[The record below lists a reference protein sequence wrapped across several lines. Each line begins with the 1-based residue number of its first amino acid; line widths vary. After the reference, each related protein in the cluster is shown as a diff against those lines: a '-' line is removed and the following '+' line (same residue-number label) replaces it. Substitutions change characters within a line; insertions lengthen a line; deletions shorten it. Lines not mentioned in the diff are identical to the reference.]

1 MDQNRLDY
9 LFNRYTAGE
18 ATPEELRE
26 FDMLVQQPEHEIVLH
41 TKIDQLFRATSGTAT
56 MPEKAIQA
64 TLQHITGKPASLSVV
79 RYLRRSWWAAA
90 AGLLLTGS
98 STWLLTRPRYEVVAP
113 LADKVPGSHKAV
125 LTLAD
130 GSTVALDSSG
140 QQVIGQQQTTI
151 RQSGGQ
157 LQYSVQSPNA
167 VASYNTLTTPR
178 GGQFRVVLPD
188 GTVVWLNTASA
199 LRYPTAFSGTDRTVE
214 LQGEAYFEVAANAT
228 QPFRVKTAAQ
238 EVHVLGT
245 SFNINAYTDE
255 ANTVTTLV
263 SGRVKVNTPGK
274 GAGVMLEPGE
284 QAVAAHSGSQQL
296 SVTRTFTPDV
306 IAWKNGLF
314 LFDNADLTTVM
325 RCLERWYDIDVKYE
339 AKPDIH
345 YTGQIARNQ
354 PLSKVIHMLEQT
366 GQARFRLVTAGQ
378 GHQAK
383 DMIIIL
389 E

>member
-9 LFNRYTAGE
+9 LFSRYTAGE

-26 FDMLVQQPEHEIVLH
+26 FDMLVQQPEHETVLH
-41 TKIDQLFRATSGTAT
+41 TKIDQLFLATSGTAT

-64 TLQHITGKPASLSVV
+64 TLQHITGKPASSSVV

-113 LADKVPGSHKAV
+113 LADKAPGSHKAV

-157 LQYSVQSPNA
+157 LQYSVQSPGA

-178 GGQFRVVLPD
+178 GGQFQVILPD

-274 GAGVMLEPGE
+274 DAGVMLEPGQ
-284 QAVAAHSGSQQL
+284 QAVATHSGSQQL
-296 SVTRTFTPDV
+296 SVTRTFAPDV

-314 LFDNADLTTVM
+314 LFDNADLATVM

>member
-1 MDQNRLDY
+1 MDQNRLEY
-9 LFNRYTAGE
+9 LFSRYAAGM
-18 ATPEELRE
+18 ATPEEIRE
-26 FDMLVQQPEHEIVLH
+26 FDTLVQQPEHETALN
-41 TKIDQLFRATSGTAT
+41 TAIDQLLRTTSGTAV

-64 TLQHITGKPASLSVV
+64 TLQHITGKPASSSVV

-90 AGLLLTGS
+90 AGLLLLGS
-98 STWLLTRPRYEVVAP
+98 STWLLTRPRQEVVAP
-113 LADKVPGSHKAV
+113 LADKAPGGNKAV

-157 LQYSVQSPNA
+157 LQYSVHAPGA

-178 GGQFRVVLPD
+178 GGQFRVILPD
-188 GTVVWLNTASA
+188 GTTVWLNTASA
-199 LRYPTAFSGTDRTVE
+199 LRYPTAFNGNDRTVE

-238 EVHVLGT
+238 EIHVLGT
-245 SFNINAYTDE
+245 SFNINAYTNE
-255 ANTVTTLV
+255 AYTVTTLV
-263 SGRVKVNTPGK
+263 SGRVKVNTPEK
-274 GAGVMLEPGE
+274 DASVVLEPGQ
-284 QAVAAHSGSQQL
+284 QAIAAHAGSQQL
-296 SVTRTFTPDV
+296 TVARTFAPDV
-306 IAWKNGLF
+306 IAWKNELF
-314 LFDNADLTTVM
+314 LFDNADLETVM
-325 RCLERWYDIDVKYE
+325 RCLERWYDIEVKYE

-354 PLSKVIHMLEQT
+354 PLSKVVQMLEQT
-366 GQARFRLVTAGQ
+366 GQARFRLVRAGQ

>member
-1 MDQNRLDY
+1 
-9 LFNRYTAGE
+9 
-18 ATPEELRE
+18 
-26 FDMLVQQPEHEIVLH
+26 MLVQQPEHETVLH
-41 TKIDQLFRATSGTAT
+41 TKIDQLFLATSGTAT

-64 TLQHITGKPASLSVV
+64 TLQHITGKPASSSVV

-113 LADKVPGSHKAV
+113 LADKAPGSHKAV

-157 LQYSVQSPNA
+157 LQYSVQSPGA

-178 GGQFRVVLPD
+178 GGQFRVILPD

-199 LRYPTAFSGTDRTVE
+199 LRYPTAFSGADRTVE

-255 ANTVTTLV
+255 ANTVTTLI

-274 GAGVMLEPGE
+274 DAGVMLEPGQ
-284 QAVAAHSGSQQL
+284 QAIAAHSGSQQL
-296 SVTRTFTPDV
+296 SVTRTFAPDV

-314 LFDNADLTTVM
+314 LFDNADLATVM

>member
-1 MDQNRLDY
+1 MDQNRLEY
-9 LFNRYTAGE
+9 LFNRYVAGQ
-18 ATPEELRE
+18 ATPGELRE
-26 FDMLVQQPEHEIVLH
+26 FDLLMQQPEHETVLK
-41 TKIDQLFRATSGTAT
+41 TNIDQLFRTTSGTAT
-56 MPEKAIQA
+56 MSEKAIQA
-64 TLQHITGKPASLSVV
+64 TLQHITGKPASSSVV

-90 AGLLLTGS
+90 AGLLLLGS
-98 STWLLTRPRYEVVAP
+98 STWLLTRPRHEVVAP
-113 LADKVPGSHKAV
+113 LADKAPGSNKAV

-157 LQYSVQSPNA
+157 LQYSVQSPGA
-167 VASYNTLTTPR
+167 GTSYNTLTTPR
-178 GGQFRVVLPD
+178 GGQFRVILPD

-214 LQGEAYFEVAANAT
+214 LQGEAYFEVATNAT

-238 EVHVLGT
+238 EIHVLGT
-245 SFNINAYTDE
+245 SFNINAYTNE

-274 GAGVMLEPGE
+274 DASVMLEPGQ
-284 QAVAAHSGSQQL
+284 QAIAAHNGSQPL
-296 SVTRTFTPDV
+296 TVARTFAPDV

-314 LFDNADLTTVM
+314 LFDNADLETVM
-325 RCLERWYDIDVKYE
+325 RCLERWYDVEVKYE

-354 PLSKVIHMLEQT
+354 PLSKVVRMLEQT
-366 GQARFRLVTAGQ
+366 GQARFRLVRAGE